1 MKPSIP
7 SAVCHGPVQLSET
20 EDFAAFLE
28 EKKVRTLVNFA
39 RAINN
44 RERALW
50 HAAEKLS
57 DFGEGQG
64 VIYGEL
70 LQAGRDEMRVRRT
83 EA

>member
-7 SAVCHGPVQLSET
+7 SAVCHGPVQLSE
-20 EDFAAFLE
+20 EDFAAFSE

-57 DFGEGQG
+57 DFGEGQE
-64 VIYGEL
+64 VIYREL
-70 LQAGRDEMRVRRT
+70 LRAGRDEMRVRRI